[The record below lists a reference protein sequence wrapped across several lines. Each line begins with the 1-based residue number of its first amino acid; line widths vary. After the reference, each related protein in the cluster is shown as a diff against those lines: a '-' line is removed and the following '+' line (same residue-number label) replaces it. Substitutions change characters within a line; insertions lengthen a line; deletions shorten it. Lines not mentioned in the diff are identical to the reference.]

1 MNPGPGLFTLL
12 LFTLSSTISLQ
23 YLKTFE
29 YCEFLFVYMF
39 KAGSPQS
46 HLNLRGHFDL
56 QNIFLFSS
64 PC

>member
-29 YCEFLFVYMF
+29 YCEFLFVDMF

-46 HLNLRGHFDL
+46 HLN
-56 QNIFLFSS
+56 
-64 PC
+64 